1 MKKML
6 LLRRFLLDK
15 FCSCNENQIE
25 LFMHLCGLLL
35 LLFLTV
41 QPLVGDLS
49 RAILLDQVA
58 VSLPHPLLLSCHSDF
73 HEVEV
78 SGD

>member
-1 MKKML
+1 MF
-6 LLRRFLLDK
+6 LLRRFWLDK
-15 FCSCNENQIE
+15 FCSSSENQIE
-25 LFMHLCGLLL
+25 LFLYLCAL
-35 LLFLTV
+35 LLFLFLAV

-58 VSLPHPLLLSCHSDF
+58 VSLPRPLLVSCHSDF

-78 SGD
+78 SGH

>member
-1 MKKML
+1 MF
-6 LLRRFLLDK
+6 LLRKFLLDE
-15 FCSCNENQIE
+15 FCSSSENQIE
-25 LFMHLCGLLL
+25 LFLYLCALLL
-35 LLFLTV
+35 LLIFLAV

-58 VSLPHPLLLSCHSDF
+58 VSPLHPPLLSCHSDF
-73 HEVEV
+73 HEVEI